1 MRPMTLL
8 RLRRDVSV
16 RVDYDDRTAFGSPT
30 TMRAQ
35 DSTRRLFAPV
45 FEHVRQY
52 GFDDLL
58 REAPRLLSEVVAGDG
73 FAKIGEP
80 DGKGAWRVD
89 PAVLYPDPEQARP
102 RWLTLEPA
110 AGGEPLRMA
119 LADDDWPWVH
129 RLMSELASGGWDDEA
144 PESDSLPGDLVG
156 LMQAQ
161 ALLDVAD
168 GRRPPATRGPD
179 LTFLGH
185 NTVVVQAGDT
195 RVIVDPLFFADG
207 PAYPASYQPLSPADV
222 GPVDAVLITHSHPD
236 HFDPASLLRFP
247 PDTPVV
253 VPVVERETLL
263 ATAMARRLY
272 ELGFTDVRPLTWA
285 SSMRIGDAEVTAL
298 PFYGEQ
304 PTDGEVLHPD
314 VRNAGNT
321 YVVTGPTGS
330 AAFLADSGR
339 DYLGEVR
346 EVLADWRRSGGEIDV
361 LFSGYRGWVTFPV
374 QLLFSS
380 VAAFLLL
387 VPPRLWSVRQQLM
400 CDVVGAVDAAEH
412 AGARYVV
419 PYADG
424 GAAWHWEVG
433 LGPRLDGEGVEDV
446 DFDPYPDRVVTAAT
460 HRVRLPDARW
470 LASPVQPLLLRPGD
484 ALADVAGSVRVERR
498 PGHTWPYG
506 P

>member
-1 MRPMTLL
+1 MTLL
-8 RLRRDVSV
+8 RLRRDVNV

-35 DSTRRLFAPV
+35 KSTRQLFAPV

-58 REAPRLLSEVVAGDG
+58 REAPRLLREVVVGDG

-80 DGKGAWRVD
+80 DGRGAWRVD

-102 RWLTLEPA
+102 RWLALEPA
-110 AGGEPLRMA
+110 AGTESLRMA

-129 RLMSELASGGWDDEA
+129 RLIAELASGGWNDEEPDA
-144 PESDSLPGDLVG
+144 DPMSGDLVELMRTQG
-156 LMQAQ
+156 L
-161 ALLDVAD
+161 LSDTVPD
-168 GRRPPATRGPD
+168 EHRPRTARGSD

-185 NTVVVQAGDT
+185 NTVVVQAGAT

-207 PAYPASYQPLSPADV
+207 PGYPASYQPLGLSDI

-247 PDTPVV
+247 PDTPVI
-253 VPVVERETLL
+253 VPVVARETLL
-263 ATAMARRLY
+263 ATAMTRRLD
-272 ELGFTDVRPLTWA
+272 ELGFADIRPLTWGN
-285 SSMRIGDAEVTAL
+285 SIRIGDAEVTAL

-304 PTDGEVLHPD
+304 PTDGDVLHPD

-321 YVVTGPTGS
+321 YVVTGPTCS
-330 AAFLADSGR
+330 AGFLADSGR
-339 DYLGEVR
+339 DHLGDVR
-346 EVLADWRRSGGEIDV
+346 EVVADRRRAGGELDV
-361 LFSGYRGWVTFPV
+361 LFSGYRGWVTYPV

-387 VPPRLWSVRQQLM
+387 VPPRLWTVRQQLM
-400 CDVVGAVDAAEH
+400 CDVTGAVDVAEH

-424 GAAWHWEVG
+424 GAPWHWEVG
-433 LGPRLDGEGVEDV
+433 LGPRLDGGGVEDV
-446 DFDPYPDRVVTAAT
+446 DFDPYPERVVAAAT
-460 HRVRLPDARW
+460 QRVRLPDAGW
-470 LASPVQPLLLRPGD
+470 LASPVRPLLLRPGD
-484 ALADVAGSVRVERR
+484 ALADIAGTARVERR
-498 PGHTWPYG
+498 PGHAWPYG
-506 P
+506 A

>member
-1 MRPMTLL
+1 MTIL
-8 RLRRDVSV
+8 RLRRDVHL
-16 RVDYDDRTAFGSPT
+16 RVDYDDRTPFGSPT

-35 DSTRRLFAPV
+35 DGVRRIFAPV
-45 FEHVRQY
+45 FDHVSRS

-58 REAPRLLSEVVAGDG
+58 RVAPQLLADVAAGNAFGQIAESDG
-73 FAKIGEP
+73 NGS
-80 DGKGAWRVD
+80 WRVD
-89 PAVLYPDPEQARP
+89 PAVLYPDPALARP

-110 AGGEPLRMA
+110 AGGQPFRMA
-119 LADDDWPWVH
+119 LSDDDWPWMH
-129 RLMSELASGGWDDEA
+129 RLVSALADGGWDDA
-144 PESDSLPGDLVG
+144 GPGADSIPGELVE

-161 ALLDVAD
+161 QLLEVPGPD
-168 GRRPPATRGPD
+168 GVRPTPPGSD

-207 PAYPASYQPLSPADV
+207 PGYPASYQPLALADV

-247 PDTPVV
+247 PDIPVV

-263 ATAMARRLY
+263 ATAMARRLA
-272 ELGFTDVRPLTWA
+272 ELGFTDIRPLTWGD
-285 SSMRIGDAEVTAL
+285 SLKIGDAEVSAL

-304 PTDGEVLHPD
+304 PTDGPVLHPD
-314 VRNAGNT
+314 VRNSGNT
-321 YVVTGPTGS
+321 YVVTGPGFS

-339 DYLGEVR
+339 DHLGDVR
-346 EVLADWRRSGGEIDV
+346 EVLADWRESGGEIDV
-361 LFSGYRGWVTFPV
+361 LFSGYRGWVTYPV

-387 VPPRLWSVRQQLM
+387 VPPRLWTVRQQLM

-412 AGARYVV
+412 GGARFVV

-424 GAAWHWEVG
+424 GAPWHWEAG
-433 LGPRLDGEGVEDV
+433 LGPQLDGEGTEDV
-446 DFDPYPDRVVTAAT
+446 DFDPYPDRVVTAAAR
-460 HRVRLPDARW
+460 RVRLPDGRW
-470 LASPVQPLLLRPGD
+470 LSSPVQPLLLRPGD
-484 ALADVAGSVRVERR
+484 ALADVAGAARVERR
-498 PGHTWPYG
+498 PGHAWPYG
-506 P
+506 D